1 MSWLDSVEGPSDA
14 ELWAIEL
21 EDDLL
26 GAELRLVDA
35 EAALA
40 ARPGRSA
47 VAAYLQA
54 LLDVVDLHEFNDHCG
69 SAVACG
75 WRAVDDGL
83 RLEAIR

>member
-1 MSWLDSVEGPSDA
+1 MIWLDSVEGPSDA

-21 EDDLL
+21 EADVL

-47 VAAYLQA
+47 IAAYLQA
-54 LLDVVDLHEFNDHCG
+54 LLDVVDLHEFTDQGG
-69 SAVACG
+69 SAVAPGCS
-75 WRAVDDGL
+75 AVDDGP